1 MPDRTLVIA
10 EIGVNHD
17 GELDKAI
24 KLVDC
29 AAEAGAD
36 VVKFQTYVAE
46 SLVTKDALRAEYQIN
61 NSIQNETQL
70 EMLKRLSLSNS
81 DFKAVFEHCNS
92 IGIEF
97 LSTAFDLESFEF
109 LISLGL
115 KRAKIPSGE
124 ITNKPLLRKVAQ
136 ADLPIII
143 STGMATHDE
152 VASALD
158 VLIEESVS
166 KSEIVVLHC
175 TTNYPAPLSEVNL
188 KAMVQMGIDF
198 GLRVGYSDHTE
209 GIRVASTAVALG
221 AVVIEKH
228 LTLSRSLDGP
238 DHAASLE
245 PDQFHEMV
253 DEIRKTEMCLGS
265 SVKSISESEKQN
277 RFHARKSIVAKTVI
291 KKGEILT
298 EENITTKRPFSGLS
312 PMMWDNILGVP
323 AKRDFHIDE
332 CIEL

>member
-1 MPDRTLVIA
+1 MLKRTLVIA

-17 GELDKAI
+17 GKLDKAI
-24 KLVDC
+24 QLVDC
-29 AAEAGAD
+29 AVEAGAD

-46 SLVTKDALRAEYQIN
+46 NLVTKDALRAEYQIN
-61 NSIQNETQL
+61 NSTRNESQL

-81 DFKAVFEHCNS
+81 DFKAIFEHCTTV
-92 IGIEF
+92 GIEF
-97 LSTAFDLESFEF
+97 LSTAFDIESFEF
-109 LISLGL
+109 LMSLGL

-136 ADLPIII
+136 AGLPIII
-143 STGMATHDE
+143 STGMATRDE

-158 VLIEESVS
+158 VVTGESVS

-175 TTNYPAPLSEVNL
+175 TTDYPAPLSEVNL

-198 GLRVGYSDHTE
+198 GLQVGYSDHTE
-209 GIRVASTAVALG
+209 GIGVASTAVALG
-221 AVVIEKH
+221 AVVVEKH
-228 LTLSRSLDGP
+228 LTLSRSFDGP

-245 PDQFHEMV
+245 PDEFHKMV
-253 DEIRKTEMCLGS
+253 DAIRNTEMCLGS
-265 SVKSISESEKQN
+265 SVKSFSESEKQN
-277 RFHARKSIVAKTVI
+277 RFHARKSIVAKTLI
-291 KKGEILT
+291 KKGEILN
-298 EENITTKRPFSGLS
+298 EDNLTTKRPSSGLC

-323 AKRDFHIDE
+323 AKRDFQIDE

>member
-1 MPDRTLVIA
+1 MPNRTLVIA

-46 SLVTKDALRAEYQIN
+46 NLVTKNALRAGYQIN
-61 NSIQNETQL
+61 NSTQSESQL

-81 DFKAVFEHCNS
+81 DLKVVFEHCS
-92 IGIEF
+92 RIGIEF
-97 LSTAFDLESFEF
+97 LSTAFDVESFEF

-115 KRAKIPSGE
+115 KRTKIPSGE

-136 ADLPIII
+136 AGLPIII

-158 VLIEESVS
+158 VLTEESVS

-175 TTNYPAPLSEVNL
+175 TTSYPAPLFEVNL
-188 KAMVQMGIDF
+188 MAMVQMGNDF
-198 GLRVGYSDHTE
+198 GLQVGYSDHTE
-209 GIRVASTAVALG
+209 GIGVASAAVALG

-245 PDQFHEMV
+245 PDQFHAMV
-253 DEIRKTEMCLGS
+253 EEIRKTEMCLGS

-277 RFHARKSIVAKTVI
+277 RFHARKSIVAKTLI
-291 KKGEILT
+291 KQGEILT
-298 EENITTKRPFSGLS
+298 EENLTTKRPFSGLS
-312 PMMWDNILGVP
+312 PMMWDKILGLP

>member
-24 KLVDC
+24 QLVDC

-46 SLVTKDALRAEYQIN
+46 NLVTKDALRAEYQIN
-61 NSIQNETQL
+61 NSIQNESQL

-81 DFKAVFEHCNS
+81 DFEAVFEHCS
-92 IGIEF
+92 TIGIEF

-136 ADLPIII
+136 AGLPIII

-209 GIRVASTAVALG
+209 GIGVASTAVALG

-265 SVKSISESEKQN
+265 SVKSISESERQN

-298 EENITTKRPFSGLS
+298 EENITTKRPFAGLS

>member
-1 MPDRTLVIA
+1 MLKRTLVIA

-17 GELDKAI
+17 GKLDKAI
-24 KLVDC
+24 QLVDC
-29 AAEAGAD
+29 AVEAGAD

-46 SLVTKDALRAEYQIN
+46 NLVTKDALRAEYQIN
-61 NSIQNETQL
+61 NSTRNESQL

-81 DFKAVFEHCNS
+81 DFKAIFEHCTTV
-92 IGIEF
+92 GIEF
-97 LSTAFDLESFEF
+97 LSTAFDIESFEF
-109 LISLGL
+109 LMSLGL
-115 KRAKIPSGE
+115 NRAKIPSGE
-124 ITNKPLLRKVAQ
+124 ITTKPCLRKVAQ
-136 ADLPIII
+136 AGLPIII
-143 STGMATHDE
+143 TPGMATRDE

-158 VLIEESVS
+158 VLTEESAS

-175 TTNYPAPLSEVNL
+175 TTNYPALLSEVNL

-198 GLRVGYSDHTE
+198 CLPVGYSDHTE
-209 GIRVASTAVALG
+209 GIGVACTAVALG

-245 PDQFHEMV
+245 PGQFHEMV
-253 DEIRKTEMCLGS
+253 DAIRKTELSLGS
-265 SVKSISESEKQN
+265 SVKSISQSEKHN
-277 RFHARKSIVAKTVI
+277 IFHARKSIVAKTLI

-312 PMMWDNILGVP
+312 PMMWDNILGIS